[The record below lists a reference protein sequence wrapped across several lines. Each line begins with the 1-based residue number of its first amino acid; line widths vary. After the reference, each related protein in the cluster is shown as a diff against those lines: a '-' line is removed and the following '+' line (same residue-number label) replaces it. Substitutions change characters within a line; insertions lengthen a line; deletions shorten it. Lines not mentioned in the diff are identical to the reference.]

1 LGGSPKG
8 LLQGADLFRMEIGIK
23 EDTHLYDIAVIGAG
37 PAGYSAAINARKR
50 EKSVI
55 VIGQN
60 TGWLTR
66 AERID
71 NYPGMP
77 GVSGN
82 EMLAVMREQ
91 AAALG
96 AELRPGVVH
105 QMIPMGD
112 TFAMSLGADFVEAK
126 RVILATGARQP
137 KLLPGEEKLLG
148 RGVSYCGTCDG
159 MLYRGK
165 SVAVI
170 GAGPEA
176 VHEANF
182 LMSLCQSVTYFGKPD
197 EALDERI
204 VVRGEKVTE
213 ITGDMRASGV
223 IADGEELAF
232 DGVFI
237 FREAMAL
244 SSLLPGLEMD
254 GAFIRVDRQMRT
266 NLPGVF
272 AAGDCTGL
280 PLQVAKAV
288 GEGCTAALAASQE
301 LK

>member
-1 LGGSPKG
+1 M
-8 LLQGADLFRMEIGIK
+8 F
-23 EDTHLYDIAVIGAG
+23 DIAIIGAG

-50 EKSVI
+50 EKTVL
-55 VIGQN
+55 VVGQN
-60 TGWLTR
+60 GGWLAK

-77 GVSGN
+77 GVSGPD
-82 EMLAVMREQ
+82 MLSAMRAQ
-91 AAALG
+91 AEAMG
-96 AELRPGVVH
+96 AEIRPGVVH
-105 QMIPMGD
+105 QVLDMGGA
-112 TFAMSLGADFVEAK
+112 FALSLGADFVEAK
-126 RVILATGARQP
+126 KVILCTGAKQP
-137 KLLPGEEKLLG
+137 RLLPGEEEFLG
-148 RGVSYCGTCDG
+148 RGVSYCGTCDA

-170 GAGPEA
+170 AQGPEA

-182 LMSLCQSVTYFGKPD
+182 LMSVCESVTYFGEMDP
-197 EALDERI
+197 ALDARI
-204 VVRGEKVTE
+204 TVSDQKPEAILGGMKVTHL
-213 ITGDMRASGV
+213 RAG
-223 IADGEELAF
+223 GEELPF

-244 SSLLPGLEMD
+244 SALLPGLDMD

-266 NLPGVF
+266 SMPGVF

-288 GEGCTAALAASQE
+288 GEGCIAALCAAQE
-301 LK
+301 L

>member
-1 LGGSPKG
+1 
-8 LLQGADLFRMEIGIK
+8 M
-23 EDTHLYDIAVIGAG
+23 YDIAVIGAG

-82 EMLAVMREQ
+82 EMLDCMREQ
-91 AAALG
+91 AAAMG

-105 QMIPMGD
+105 QIIPMGES
-112 TFAMSLGADFVEAK
+112 FAMSLGADFAEAK
-126 RVILATGARQP
+126 KVILATGAKQP
-137 KLLPGEEKLLG
+137 RLLPGEEKLLG

-165 SVAVI
+165 NVAVI

-182 LMSLCQSVTYFGKPD
+182 LMSLCQSVAYFGKPD

-213 ITGDMRASGV
+213 ITGDVRASGV
-223 IADGEELAF
+223 IADGEEMPF

-244 SSLLPGLEMD
+244 SALLPGLEMD

-266 NLPGVF
+266 SLPGVF

-288 GEGCTAALAASQE
+288 GEGCIAALAASQE

>member
-1 LGGSPKG
+1 
-8 LLQGADLFRMEIGIK
+8 M
-23 EDTHLYDIAVIGAG
+23 YDIAVIGAG

-60 TGWLTR
+60 TGWLSR
-66 AERID
+66 AESIE

-77 GVSGN
+77 GVSGQ
-82 EMLAVMREQ
+82 EMLSKMADQ
-91 AAALG
+91 AAAMG
-96 AELRPGVVH
+96 AELRGGVVH
-105 QMIPMGD
+105 QVIAMGES
-112 TFAMSLGADFVEAK
+112 FALSLGADFIEARK
-126 RVILATGARQP
+126 VILATGARQP
-137 KLLPGEEKLLG
+137 RLLEGEERLLG

-165 SVAVI
+165 NVAVI
-170 GAGPEA
+170 GAGAEA
-176 VHEANF
+176 VPEANF
-182 LMSLCQSVTYFGKPD
+182 LMGLCQSVTYFGKPD
-197 EALDERI
+197 PALDARI
-204 VVRGEKVTE
+204 QVRADKVTKISGE
-213 ITGDMRASGV
+213 TRAQSLTAG
-223 IADGEELAF
+223 GEEIPF

-266 NLPGVF
+266 SLPGVF

-288 GEGCTAALAASQE
+288 GEGCIAALAASQE

>member
-1 LGGSPKG
+1 
-8 LLQGADLFRMEIGIK
+8 M
-23 EDTHLYDIAVIGAG
+23 YDIAVIGAG

-55 VIGQN
+55 VLGQN
-60 TGWLTR
+60 TGWLSR
-66 AERID
+66 AESIE

-77 GVSGN
+77 GISGQQ
-82 EMLAVMREQ
+82 MLSVMADQ
-91 AAALG
+91 AKAMG
-96 AELRPGVVH
+96 AELRAGVVH
-105 QMIPMGD
+105 QVINMGES
-112 TFAMSLGADFVEAK
+112 FALSLGADFVEAK
-126 RVILATGARQP
+126 KVILATGARQP
-137 KLLPGEEKLLG
+137 RLLPGEERLLG

-165 SVAVI
+165 NIAVI
-170 GAGPEA
+170 GEGAEA
-176 VHEANF
+176 VSEANF
-182 LMSLCQSVTYFGKPD
+182 LMNLCQSVTYFGKAD
-197 EALDERI
+197 DALDARI
-204 VVRGEKVTE
+204 QVRQEKVSE
-213 ITGDMRASGV
+213 ITGDMRASGLV
-223 IADGEELAF
+223 VGGEETPF

-266 NLPGVF
+266 SLPGVF

-288 GEGCTAALAASQE
+288 GEGCIAALCACQE
-301 LK
+301 MK